1 MDDIILK
8 KFYHHMLRLYIDYN
22 LSNDAQLL
30 AMSDDAIELLI
41 EKTLNEFVC
50 VDKLSHFIK
59 TFVEEDLNFVHN
71 IYLIKDKNI

>member
-8 KFYHHMLRLYIDYN
+8 KFYRHMLRLYINYN
-22 LSNDAQLL
+22 LSNDSQLL
-30 AMSDDAIELLI
+30 VMSDDAIELLI

-50 VDKLSHFIK
+50 GDKLSHFIK